1 MSGSPRR
8 SRSASPRRDEP
19 RRSRSPAN
27 SKEYSDHTI
36 FFLTFSSAIVE
47 STTLFVGNL
56 PFNIREREL
65 EDIFA
70 KNGKLRH
77 VKVGFNPRTG
87 TSYGYGFVE
96 YIDRRDAEEAFKKYF
111 TTSIFVLTNP
121 KGLMVMNFMAAD
133 CV

>member
-1 MSGSPRR
+1 VRNQEEAVPQQMLKS
-8 SRSASPRRDEP
+8 
-19 RRSRSPAN
+19 N
-27 SKEYSDHTI
+27 NDHI
-36 FFLTFSSAIVE
+36 IFLTSFSAIVE

-96 YIDRRDAEEAFKKYF
+96 YMDRRDAEEAFKKYLQLVF
-111 TTSIFVLTNP
+111 CVNYF
-121 KGLMVMNFMAAD
+121 KGLMVMNFMVAD